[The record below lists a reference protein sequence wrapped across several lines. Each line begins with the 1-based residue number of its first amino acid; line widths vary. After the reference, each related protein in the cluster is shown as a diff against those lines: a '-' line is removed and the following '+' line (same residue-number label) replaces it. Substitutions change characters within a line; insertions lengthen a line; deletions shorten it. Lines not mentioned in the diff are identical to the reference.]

1 MSKTYLCA
9 LALCTLPAIASAQG
23 PDSPVRMV
31 FNDGVNTYIQARPGA
46 VLAVPDAVRRQDAF
60 MVRGMPVEITVYAR
74 GRRYDVRRIGN
85 STQAYAVDLA
95 PERAPLNPALQVE
108 MSPPPASALPTRSA
122 SSAVPRVDDAA
133 AVQPT
138 QVESALSIIGA
149 EPAQASTKAT
159 TTRPAPPMQ
168 VDRPETDSRGIAQ
181 VPVTAEAAPPQL
193 RPDPDIRLEVT
204 GASEAEI
211 RAAIAQAKANGW
223 TSFSASGEPDF
234 VARVQALWP
243 DVPAALVVNGN

>member
-1 MSKTYLCA
+1 MSKKHLFALTLCA
-9 LALCTLPAIASAQG
+9 LPAIASAQS

-46 VLAVPDAVRRQDAF
+46 ALTIPDAVRRQDAF

-85 STQAYAVDLA
+85 STQAYAVDVA
-95 PERAPLNPALQVE
+95 PERAPVNPAPQVE
-108 MSPPPASALPTRSA
+108 VLPPPASARPTRST

-133 AVQPT
+133 TVQPT
-138 QVESALSIIGA
+138 QDDSARSTIGA

-168 VDRPETDSRGIAQ
+168 VDRPETDTRGIAQ

-193 RPDPDIRLEVT
+193 RPDPEIRLEVT
-204 GASEAEI
+204 GASDAEI

-234 VARVQALWP
+234 IARVQALWP
-243 DVPAALVVNGN
+243 DVPAALIVNGN